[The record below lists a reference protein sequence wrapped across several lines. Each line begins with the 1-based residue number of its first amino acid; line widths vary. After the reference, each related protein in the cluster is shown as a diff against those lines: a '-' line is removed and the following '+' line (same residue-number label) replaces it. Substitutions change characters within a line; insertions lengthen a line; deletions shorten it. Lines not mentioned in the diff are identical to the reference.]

1 MYKYGSSFH
10 LTYCALLGYPF
21 LDALVEDRINL
32 SGIVD
37 DKIVPASGKIELLSR
52 ILPKFFATDYRVF
65 HLVQWMVPSILVLVS
80 YL

>member
-52 ILPKFFATDYRVF
+52 ILPKFFATDYRVSLSC
-65 HLVQWMVPSILVLVS
+65 LVYAVYSHFICA
-80 YL
+80 